1 VNPRLSSDLAA
12 ASDILG
18 TRLRLAIL
26 ESLAQQGPASRS
38 ELSRRLEVSVD
49 SLRLHLTLLEDE
61 DVVTVKP
68 PRNEPGRLLRR
79 YSINPVRIRE
89 VLDALNRTLRP

>member
-26 ESLAQQGPASRS
+26 ESLAQRGPASRS

-61 DVVTVKP
+61 NVVTVKP

-79 YSINPVRIRE
+79 YSVNDDRLAE
-89 VLDALNRTLRP
+89 VLAALNRALRH